1 MSIIPAFVGP
11 ADTAWPERVAERC
24 RRSAVAARVT
34 VAAVICWA
42 RSRVEAARAD
52 ERGLETAEIVLIGSI
67 VLVAVAAIGTAL
79 VAWLNGKLGKIT
91 GL

>member
-1 MSIIPAFVGP
+1 MSTISTFVSP
-11 ADTAWPERVAERC
+11 TEASWAHRVADRC
-24 RRSAVAARVT
+24 RRWAVTARTAVT
-34 VAAVICWA
+34 AVVCWA

-67 VLVAVAAIGTAL
+67 VLVAVAAIATAI
-79 VAWLNGKLGKIT
+79 VAWLNSKSSTIT